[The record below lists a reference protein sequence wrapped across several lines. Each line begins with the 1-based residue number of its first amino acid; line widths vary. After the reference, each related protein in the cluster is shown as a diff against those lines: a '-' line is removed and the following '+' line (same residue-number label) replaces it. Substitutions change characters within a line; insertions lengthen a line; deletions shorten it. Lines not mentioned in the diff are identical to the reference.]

1 MPLIKPG
8 DDLSAMIARATEQVG
23 GLRDEDII
31 VISSKVVATVQG
43 RVRELARVRPSARAK
58 KIAAKSGQDPE
69 FVELVLREAGSVLN
83 ISKNVILT
91 LKSGVICANAGVDNS
106 NVPPGH
112 VVLMPTNPNRVAREL
127 QRAIEQRTNARVGVI
142 ITDSNVKPLRLGTVG
157 QAIGVTG
164 LEPVVDCRGQHDL
177 YGKPLRITFR
187 ALADQLATAAQAVMG
202 EAAEGVPVVVVRGA
216 GVEFVEKPKRSPKIS
231 PKRCIYSDMLKF
243 SKKS

>member
-1 MPLIKPG
+1 MRVLGLNMPLIKPG

-187 ALADQLATAAQAVMG
+187 ALAD
-202 EAAEGVPVVVVRGA
+202 
-216 GVEFVEKPKRSPKIS
+216 
-231 PKRCIYSDMLKF
+231 
-243 SKKS
+243 

>member
-231 PKRCIYSDMLKF
+231 PKQCIYFNGLKLL
-243 SKKS
+243 KKS